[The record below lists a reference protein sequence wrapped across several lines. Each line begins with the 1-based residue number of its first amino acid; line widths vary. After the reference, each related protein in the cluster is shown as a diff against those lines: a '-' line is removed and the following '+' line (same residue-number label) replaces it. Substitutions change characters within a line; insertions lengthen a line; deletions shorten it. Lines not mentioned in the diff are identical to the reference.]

1 MREAIALDKLPP
13 PAFVETLDAE
23 AIFQEM
29 LADLRSRDTS
39 YNSISEADPAYKVLQ
54 IATYRETL
62 LRARLNSDGKSLLLA
77 FARDSNLD
85 HIGITYYHEP
95 RLVVY
100 PGKPD
105 ATPPVDPVMEED
117 DDYRRRLA
125 LKPESYSTAG
135 SEGAYIFH
143 GLSADGRVRDIAVDS
158 PTPGGIVVYVLSRE
172 GDGTPD
178 DALLRAVETRLSGK
192 TVRPLCESVCVKPA
206 TIVKYAVKARIF
218 TYAGPDTSLVLAA
231 AKDVLAT
238 YQEQHRR
245 FGQSHTRSGIN
256 AALVRPGV
264 QRAEIEQPA
273 HDMAC
278 GVGQALYCT
287 GSDVTFAGV
296 AQ

>member
-13 PAFVETLDAE
+13 PEFVETLDAE

-29 LADLRSRDTS
+29 LTDLRSRDES
-39 YNSISEADPAYKVLQ
+39 YNTISEADPAYKVLQ
-54 IATYRETL
+54 VVALRETL
-62 LRARLNSDGKSLLLA
+62 GRARVNSGGKALLLA
-77 FARDSNLD
+77 YARGRNLD
-85 HIGITYYHEP
+85 HIGITYYQES
-95 RLVVY
+95 RLVIY

-105 ATPPVDPVMEED
+105 AIPPVPPVMELD

-158 PTPGGIVVYVLSRE
+158 PAPGNIVVYVLSRE

-178 DALLRAVETRLSGK
+178 NALLHAVETRLSGK
-192 TVRPLCESVCVKPA
+192 TVRPLCESVTVKPA
-206 TIVKYAVKARIF
+206 TVVKYAVKARLY
-218 TYAGPDTSLVLAA
+218 TYAGPDTSLVLTA
-231 AKDVLAT
+231 AKEVLAT

-264 QRAEIEQPA
+264 QRAEIEQPTK
-273 HDMAC
+273 DLVC

-287 GSDVTFAGV
+287 GNDVTFAGV